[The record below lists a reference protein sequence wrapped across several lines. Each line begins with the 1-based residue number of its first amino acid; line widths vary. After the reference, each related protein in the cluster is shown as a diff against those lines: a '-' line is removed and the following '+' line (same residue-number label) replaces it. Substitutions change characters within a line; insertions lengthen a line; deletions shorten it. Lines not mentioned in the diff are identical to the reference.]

1 MVASEEQI
9 QLALGALRD
18 GSIASIRQA
27 ATIFNV
33 PRSTLQ
39 HRFHG
44 RPDTKDRQAKQQ
56 RLTVAGEDAIV
67 QEIGTLSS
75 WGWPMSNEWL
85 QSFVT
90 NLLKK
95 KGDTKELGP
104 NWHHH
109 FLGRHPDL
117 RTKWSTRVD
126 QNRKGAEGINAVR
139 HWSDLFNEI
148 RTKHGIYDE
157 DIYSMAEKGFM
168 KGIAADAKVIIP
180 RGSEATTSRPRN
192 REWVTVIEAISGN
205 GVLLPSF
212 VIFEGKAVQ
221 EQWLSRRQ
229 DRRMR
234 IAVSERG

>member
-1 MVASEEQI
+1 MAPKFRYQPTEEEGRYEGAGS
-9 QLALGALRD
+9 QLA
-18 GSIASIRQA
+18 
-27 ATIFNV
+27 
-33 PRSTLQ
+33 
-39 HRFHG
+39 
-44 RPDTKDRQAKQQ
+44 
-56 RLTVAGEDAIV
+56 
-67 QEIGTLSS
+67 SS
-75 WGWPMSNEWL
+75 FPC
-85 QSFVT
+85 
-90 NLLKK
+90 
-95 KGDTKELGP
+95 
-104 NWHHH
+104 
-109 FLGRHPDL
+109 RHPDL